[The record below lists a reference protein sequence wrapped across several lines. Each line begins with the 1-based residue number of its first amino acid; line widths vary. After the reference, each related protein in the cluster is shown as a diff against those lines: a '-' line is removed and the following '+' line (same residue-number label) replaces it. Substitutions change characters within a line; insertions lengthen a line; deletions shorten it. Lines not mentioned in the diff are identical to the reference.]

1 MNMITG
7 ITKMI
12 TTMKKRI
19 FNKCFNRQKDY
30 RRQPRYANL
39 IQIQFTEDGG
49 GIYFYKKLKRKK

>member
-1 MNMITG
+1 
-7 ITKMI
+7 
-12 TTMKKRI
+12 MKKRI

-30 RRQPRYANL
+30 KRQPRYANL